1 MMIAKEPTNLGV
13 TDGPDRCLFCNGSG
27 LLTERFIDP
36 FIYGDGDRVEQVELS
51 CVVEVHTC
59 KSCLTSYYG
68 RDAHRAQEEAVT
80 RHWASKGGERKH
92 PSGEAYWGE
101 QDAR

>member
-1 MMIAKEPTNLGV
+1 MIASEPTNLGV
-13 TDGPDRCLFCNGSG
+13 TDGPDRCLFCNQPG
-27 LLTERFIDP
+27 LLTERYIDP
-36 FIYGDGDRVEQVELS
+36 FIYGDGGRVEQVELS

-59 KSCLTSYYG
+59 KPCVLSYYG

-80 RHWASKGGERKH
+80 RHWESKDGKRKL
-92 PSGEAYWGE
+92 PAGEAYWCK